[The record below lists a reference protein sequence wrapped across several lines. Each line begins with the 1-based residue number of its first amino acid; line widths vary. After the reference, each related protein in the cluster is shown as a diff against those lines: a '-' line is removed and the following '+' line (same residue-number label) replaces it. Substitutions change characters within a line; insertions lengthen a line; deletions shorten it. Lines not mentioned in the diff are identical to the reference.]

1 MLAQLLS
8 RANTTAQAWAG
19 AHTQTLNNPTEHNLT
34 QKQFLFCEYLIQTRN
49 GTKSAKLAGYK
60 GKDDNAFAA
69 MASRMLRNDKVQ
81 AYLSNRY
88 KEVAMSSDEVLMHLA
103 NIARASLSDYCDE
116 NGTIDWAKVAKDSYA
131 LKSMKRGSKL
141 EFESKL
147 RALELIGKAQSMFTD
162 KLEVAGGDKPITIRV
177 EYSDDYTPPAASDT
191 KGGYRQSRI
200 TQRTGER
207 ETVGEDAP
215 GD

>member
-1 MLAQLLS
+1 M
-8 RANTTAQAWAG
+8 ND
-19 AHTQTLNNPTEHNLT
+19 HNLT
-34 QKQFLFCEYLIQTRN
+34 NKQFLFCEHYIQTSN
-49 GTKSAKLAGYK
+49 GTLSSKLAGYK
-60 GKDDNAFAA
+60 GKDDNSHAA
-69 MASRMLRNDKVQ
+69 RASHLLRNDKVRD
-81 AYLSNRY
+81 YLADRY
-88 KEVAMSSDEVLMHLA
+88 KEFAMTSDEVLMRLA
-103 NIARASLSDYCDE
+103 NIARASLTDYCDE
-116 NGTIDWAKVAKDSYA
+116 RGTIDWKKVHKDGYA
-131 LKSMKRGSKL
+131 FKSIKKGSKL
-141 EFESKL
+141 ELESKL